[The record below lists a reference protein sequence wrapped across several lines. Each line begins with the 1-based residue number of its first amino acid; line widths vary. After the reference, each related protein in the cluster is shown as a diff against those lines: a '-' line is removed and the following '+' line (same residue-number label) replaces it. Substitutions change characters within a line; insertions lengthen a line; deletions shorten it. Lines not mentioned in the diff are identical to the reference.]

1 VDETLSVDTVI
12 VGAGISGLI
21 AAYELKKQGKSVAII
36 EQADIVGGC
45 IRSSIKDGFTLEHGA
60 NTLVLTPR
68 IASLLEELNLDDRI
82 TQPAYQPYKQYV
94 WSTTHH
100 APREVPRHPVT
111 LFKTD
116 LFTFSEKIKLLRGLF
131 KKTTVAADDSVAAV
145 FSKLLGTAVVERAL
159 APALRGIFGG
169 DPARLKLSAVF
180 QRIATALNEG
190 SSLFAYA
197 KKLQSNRRKIFHL
210 RGGNALFPQALAAQI
225 GRHLFLH
232 TTIEQIQK
240 ADNRFVISCVDNQE
254 SASKRTTITTHSLIL
269 AQSGT
274 SLASFLQQHF
284 QAAIPVQRFAPIT
297 AVHFAY
303 DAPTPPL
310 TQAFG
315 MLFPQHCGFSI
326 IGVLFN
332 SGLFPH
338 VAPVGQS
345 LLTVC
350 LGGIDGQDCV
360 SLSDQELVASCVH
373 DLERSL
379 QLPAPALRCLGIT
392 RWPHAIP
399 QYEEKFYAL
408 RECLDNL
415 EQQYPGLL
423 CVGVDRG
430 SVGVPDRIERV
441 LEQLNANTMLK
452 NKPSTE
458 RPSIERRSTQDY
470 Q

>member
-1 VDETLSVDTVI
+1 MDETLSVDTVI

-21 AAYELKKQGKSVAII
+21 AAYELKKQGKRVALI
-36 EQADIVGGC
+36 EQASLVGGC

-68 IASLLEELNLDDRI
+68 IASLLAELHLDDRI

-111 LFKTD
+111 LLKTD
-116 LFTFSEKIKLLRGLF
+116 LFSFAEKIKLLRGLF
-131 KKTTVAADDSVAAV
+131 QKTHVTPDDSVAAI

-169 DPARLKLSAVF
+169 DPTKLKLSAVF
-180 QRIATALNEG
+180 HRIATALNEG

-210 RGGNALFPQALAAQI
+210 RGGNALFPERLAAQI
-225 GRHLFLH
+225 GSDLFLH
-232 TTIEQIQK
+232 TTIEQVQK
-240 ADNRFVISCVDNQE
+240 ADNSFVISCVKHQE
-254 SASKRTTITTHSLIL
+254 SSSKRITITAHSLLL

-274 SLASFLQQHF
+274 ALASFLEQHF

-303 DAPTPPL
+303 NAPTPPL

-315 MLFPQHCGFSI
+315 MLFPQHSGFSI

-338 VAPVGQS
+338 VAPAGQS

-350 LGGIDGQDCV
+350 LGGIDGKDCV

-399 QYEEKFYAL
+399 QYEDSFYAL
-408 RECLDNL
+408 RERLDSL
-415 EQQYPGLL
+415 EQQHPGLL

-430 SVGVPDRIERV
+430 NVGVPDRIERV
-441 LEQLNANTMLK
+441 LEQLDAHAMLK
-452 NKPSTE
+452 HKPAAE
-458 RPSIERRSTQDY
+458 RPRI
-470 Q
+470 